1 MHNYHKI
8 VMPLIDKATGIDVEL
23 GKISITTLNDLST
36 NVTAGRIALP
46 EFQRPQ
52 VWNDQERKELVI
64 SLCLGVPIG
73 SFLLWEYDVSCEEQ
87 KNLEIIN
94 FPRISTKKENVEY
107 LLIDGQQRM
116 TTISMLIN
124 SKFSLWHK
132 VEFRKVSS
140 STVRPIIHRIPKLF
154 DDEKKK
160 FLDKP
165 DLETIDKKNEMRIS
179 ELSDSGSLPNE
190 LDDDSKKMALSYR
203 NSLTTTHVPVHIF
216 QKTESR
222 QWVVYVY
229 QTSNL
234 AGKPLN
240 DTDHA
245 EAALGYLYPQLKE
258 KIDSYVSKL
267 TIWDVKK
274 SAKPRKLILRSML
287 DELYN
292 SPHFSYCKKNGLD
305 VLNPRVIKTHAN
317 LNKKILED
325 ADILT
330 EDDVKDAFNI
340 TKHAFEKLEDLF
352 ISSWEIN
359 EGSVL
364 LENEIIVMLAW
375 YREYKRKK
383 SDPSKKQIGEMSK
396 HMMLSMA
403 LKPTTGG
410 STQAMTSDACD
421 FVRESLVD
429 CWKNIRLEWKY
440 RDIEPKD
447 FGNTSSETSQV
458 SQ

>member
-1 MHNYHKI
+1 
-8 VMPLIDKATGIDVEL
+8 
-23 GKISITTLNDLST
+23 
-36 NVTAGRIALP
+36 
-46 EFQRPQ
+46 
-52 VWNDQERKELVI
+52 
-64 SLCLGVPIG
+64 
-73 SFLLWEYDVSCEEQ
+73 
-87 KNLEIIN
+87 
-94 FPRISTKKENVEY
+94 
-107 LLIDGQQRM
+107 
-116 TTISMLIN
+116 
-124 SKFSLWHK
+124 
-132 VEFRKVSS
+132 
-140 STVRPIIHRIPKLF
+140 
-154 DDEKKK
+154 
-160 FLDKP
+160 
-165 DLETIDKKNEMRIS
+165 DKKNEMRIS
-179 ELSDSGSLPNE
+179 ELSDSKSLPNE

-359 EGSVL
+359 EGS
-364 LENEIIVMLAW
+364 
-375 YREYKRKK
+375 
-383 SDPSKKQIGEMSK
+383 
-396 HMMLSMA
+396 
-403 LKPTTGG
+403 
-410 STQAMTSDACD
+410 
-421 FVRESLVD
+421 
-429 CWKNIRLEWKY
+429 
-440 RDIEPKD
+440 
-447 FGNTSSETSQV
+447 
-458 SQ
+458 